1 MTAFTYTVVLRGTD
15 NEKSTLTYDLGDF
28 ANATPGDDFA
38 EALTVAGNIKS
49 ELAAVTDAYIAE
61 ESLRHVISQD
71 SQLPAAADIFEEA
84 LVTVY
89 LNDPTEAEKVH
100 QVRIPAPAAGLF
112 LGTNGAELDIVD
124 INDADLTDYVG
135 ALSSHVYL
143 SDGEQINTATGT
155 NGIKKGYRNIRKRKL
170 GR

>member
-28 ANATPGDDFA
+28 NTGVAGDDFA
-38 EALTVAGNIKS
+38 AALAAAAAIKT
-49 ELAAVTDAYIAE
+49 ELAAVTDAFIAE
-61 ESLRHVISQD
+61 ESVRHVISQD

-89 LNDPTEAEKVH
+89 LNQPTEAEKVH
-100 QVRIPAPAAGLF
+100 QIRIPAPSAGLF

-124 INDADLTDYVG
+124 INDPDLTAYVG
-135 ALSSHVYL
+135 ELASSVYL
-143 SDGEQINTATGT
+143 SDGEQINTSTGT
-155 NGIKKGYRNIRKRKL
+155 GGIKKGYRNIRKRKL